1 MWNEPWDEGSRWQA
15 CHSQSVVLIPC
26 CSAPAIRL
34 LSTLHVWY
42 KCKWTSCWTSA
53 FIRGAVEEEG
63 QRTWHGV
70 RRRGLRRQS
79 AGDNWRERGAGRR
92 GKIRGEKSRK
102 TSRECRRVL
111 RCEWLSAAK
120 QREWEWEGWGGKRE
134 KRSLQPLGSDG
145 YLRTTGRGDHTV
157 PLSFFFSLFK
167 THPIV

>member
-79 AGDNWRERGAGRR
+79 AGDNWRARGGAAGKNKRRKIKKDILRMQEGAQVWVAVCSETERVGVGR
-92 GKIRGEKSRK
+92 
-102 TSRECRRVL
+102 
-111 RCEWLSAAK
+111 
-120 QREWEWEGWGGKRE
+120 GGKRE